1 MDGFEDS
8 QFQAA
13 PAASSDGFNDF
24 AAAPASNG
32 GAAPPPPPLDDFFS
46 GSAPAVPAPPPGDDA
61 PPASEAVILEAE
73 TQGAEPFTV
82 PAVAVEGAAAAA
94 DDGDAFFEHYVPTPK
109 PAAAPAPEAADPRVE
124 WRKQNAETLKKKDAT
139 ETAAKAKVKEA
150 AATHLA
156 KFYEVRTTTLTQRKA
171 NNRKSEAHQKEVE
184 VPASG
189 TPWEKVNAL
198 VNMNTTHSKDVSR
211 YKAVLIACKA
221 KNVPI
226 RAAA

>member
-1 MDGFEDS
+1 MDGFEDT

-13 PAASSDGFNDF
+13 PAASGEGFNDF

-32 GAAPPPPPLDDFFS
+32 GAAPTVPPPLDDFFS
-46 GSAPAVPAPPPGDDA
+46 GSTPAVPAPPPGDDA
-61 PPASEAVILEAE
+61 PPASEAVIAAAGS
-73 TQGAEPFTV
+73 QGAEPFEV
-82 PAVAVEGAAAAA
+82 PVVAVEGAAA
-94 DDGDAFFEHYVPTPK
+94 DDGDAFFEHYTPTPK
-109 PAAAPAPEAADPRVE
+109 PVPAPEPEAADPRVE

-139 ETAAKAKVKEA
+139 ESAAKTKVKDSA
-150 AATHLA
+150 AAHLA

-198 VNMNTTHSKDVSR
+198 VNMNTSHTKDVSR
-211 YKAVLIACKA
+211 YKAVLITCKA

>member
-1 MDGFEDS
+1 MDGFEDT

-13 PAASSDGFNDF
+13 PAASGDGFNDF
-24 AAAPASNG
+24 APAPASNG
-32 GAAPPPPPLDDFFS
+32 GAAPVPPPPLDDFFS

-61 PPASEAVILEAE
+61 PPATEAVIIAAE
-73 TQGAEPFTV
+73 TQGAEPFAV
-82 PAVAVEGAAAAA
+82 PAVAVEGANA

-109 PAAAPAPEAADPRVE
+109 PAAVPEPEAADPRVE
-124 WRKQNAETLKKKDAT
+124 WRKANAETLKKKDVT
-139 ETAAKAKVKEA
+139 ETAAKSKVKESA
-150 AATHLA
+150 AAHLA

-211 YKAVLIACKA
+211 YKAVLITCKA